1 LASIIKNQNLIKF
14 VIGVVM
20 SLVLFFGYFA
30 GFLTTVSLV
39 PQVIKTWKTKSAT
52 DFSLAMLLTWWS
64 GIVCWIIY
72 GVLVDAKP
80 IILWNLGTL
89 FLAGSILIMKLKFK
103 GGRDQTPSP
112 STTKK
117 KPVKTL
123 QDWGV

>member
-1 LASIIKNQNLIKF
+1 
-14 VIGVVM
+14 M

-30 GFLTTVSLV
+30 GFLTTASLI

-103 GGRDQTPSP
+103 GGRDKIPSP
-112 STTKK
+112 PTIKK
-117 KPVKTL
+117 KPVKTM

>member
-1 LASIIKNQNLIKF
+1 
-14 VIGVVM
+14 M
-20 SLVLFFGYFA
+20 SLVLFLGYFA
-30 GFLTTVSLV
+30 GFLTTVSLI
-39 PQVIKTWKTKSAT
+39 PQVIKTWKTKSAN

-89 FLAGSILIMKLKFK
+89 FLAGSILIMKLKFE
-103 GGRDQTPSP
+103 GTVTPEKYA
-112 STTKK
+112 TNTWY
-117 KPVKTL
+117 VEGL

>member
-1 LASIIKNQNLIKF
+1 
-14 VIGVVM
+14 M

-30 GFLTTVSLV
+30 GFLTTVSLI
-39 PQVIKTWKTKSAT
+39 PQVVKTWKTKTAT

-72 GVLVDAKP
+72 GVLVEAKP

-103 GGRDQTPSP
+103 GRRDKTPSP

-117 KPVKTL
+117 TQVKTL

>member
-1 LASIIKNQNLIKF
+1 
-14 VIGVVM
+14 M

-30 GFLTTVSLV
+30 GFLTTVSLI

-103 GGRDQTPSP
+103 GGRDKKPPPPTI
-112 STTKK
+112 KK
-117 KPVKTL
+117 KPVKAL

>member
-1 LASIIKNQNLIKF
+1 
-14 VIGVVM
+14 M
-20 SLVLFFGYFA
+20 SLVLFLGYFA
-30 GFLTTVSLV
+30 GFLTTVSLI

-89 FLAGSILIMKLKFK
+89 FLAGSILIMKLNFE
-103 GGRDQTPSP
+103 GGRDKAPSP
-112 STTKK
+112 PTIKN
-117 KPVKTL
+117 KPVKAL

>member
-1 LASIIKNQNLIKF
+1 
-14 VIGVVM
+14 M

-30 GFLTTVSLV
+30 GFLTTVSLI

-72 GVLVDAKP
+72 GFLVDAKP

-103 GGRDQTPSP
+103 GRRDKTPSP

-117 KPVKTL
+117 TQVKTL

>member
-1 LASIIKNQNLIKF
+1 
-14 VIGVVM
+14 M
-20 SLVLFFGYFA
+20 SLVLFLGYFA
-30 GFLTTVSLV
+30 GFLTTVSLI

-72 GVLVDAKP
+72 GVLVNAKP

-103 GGRDQTPSP
+103 GRRDKTPSSP
-112 STTKK
+112 TVKK
-117 KPVKTL
+117 KPVKAL

>member
-1 LASIIKNQNLIKF
+1 
-14 VIGVVM
+14 M

-30 GFLTTVSLV
+30 GFLTTVSLI

-72 GVLVDAKP
+72 GVLVEAKP

-103 GGRDQTPSP
+103 GGRDKIPSP
-112 STTKK
+112 STIKK
-117 KPVKTL
+117 KPTKTL

>member
-1 LASIIKNQNLIKF
+1 
-14 VIGVVM
+14 M

-30 GFLTTVSLV
+30 GFLTTVSLI
-39 PQVIKTWKTKSAT
+39 PQVVKTWKTKSAT

-72 GVLVDAKP
+72 GVLVEAKP

-89 FLAGSILIMKLKFK
+89 FLAGSILIMKLKFEGK
-103 GGRDQTPSP
+103 RNKIPSP
-112 STTKK
+112 PTIKK
-117 KPVKTL
+117 KPVKAL

>member
-1 LASIIKNQNLIKF
+1 
-14 VIGVVM
+14 M

-30 GFLTTVSLV
+30 GFLTTVSLI

-103 GGRDQTPSP
+103 GGRDKIPSP
-112 STTKK
+112 STIKK

>member
-1 LASIIKNQNLIKF
+1 
-14 VIGVVM
+14 M

-30 GFLTTVSLV
+30 GFLTTVSLI
-39 PQVIKTWKTKSAT
+39 PQVIKTWKTKSAN
-52 DFSLAMLLTWWS
+52 DFSLAMLLTWWG

-103 GGRDQTPSP
+103 GRRDKTPSP
-112 STTKK
+112 PTIKK
-117 KPVKTL
+117 KPVKAL